1 MASTFSRFE
10 CIEKPLDI
18 AKYLFEL
25 ESNSGNQMAVDQ
37 ADEPVDIP
45 AYFKTIFASEESVNQ
60 IPSLNDVSNV
70 YDIPQNTLIRF
81 RSMIQN
87 TGFGHEVFV
96 SSYEII
102 NRDGVKQRKFHK
114 YSDEI
119 IFKDE
124 NLNDMQECIN
134 NKFSERQLFYCTS
147 VPGETS
153 WAKQVYRQQNRF
165 QSSSETDI
173 EDIVIS
179 TANINLNNEKVNI
192 DLKEVASK
200 YPFPKESHMAAIV
213 KIYEKDD
220 SLKVTDVVEF
230 IGVLNHPRKEA
241 KNTNELQCKEFNV
254 SCENTASYCI
264 PSVHVIFYRKLHPTG
279 NPLISST
286 TNLLVSPNDAMHI
299 RSALIHY
306 IASAFGGDDLV
317 AEFVLLQLLSRIHLR
332 QNGLT
337 LGKFVL
343 NISNLPCNNIVN
355 ENTQSHHLCLEH
367 NNSFAKRVAS
377 ILASLLPKYHD
388 LPLTLSTLNEIFYFP
403 HSNNDL
409 DSGVLQ
415 VSQGTWFL
423 VDETVLKEGKLGD
436 IGVRNLKAL
445 NDIMDHQK
453 LNYMFPF
460 NNYEFNTDIGI
471 IILSNAKTFLSYDC
485 NIPLIQKSENTTI
498 LDVSEDMLNQ
508 FRNYISILRYIDFN
522 IPEDIS
528 DYIQADYVTQ
538 RQNASRNG
546 TPLMTQQDL
555 MLLLN
560 LSRFVGLSFGSLKL
574 TKELWDYTK
583 KLDEARRHRIN
594 QKA

>member
-1 MASTFSRFE
+1 MTSMFSRSE
-10 CIEKPLDI
+10 CIERPLDT

-25 ESNSGNQMAVDQ
+25 ESNSGNQ

-45 AYFKTIFASEESVNQ
+45 AYFRTIFASEESVNQ

-96 SSYEII
+96 SSYEIADC
-102 NRDGVKQRKFHK
+102 DGVKQRKFHK

-119 IFKDE
+119 NFKDV
-124 NLNDMQECIN
+124 DMLECVN
-134 NKFSERQLFYCTS
+134 SKFSERQLFYCTS
-147 VPGETS
+147 VPGETQ
-153 WAKQVYRQQNRF
+153 KNRF
-165 QSSSETDI
+165 QSGSETDI
-173 EDIVIS
+173 EDLVRS
-179 TANINLNNEKVNI
+179 TAYINLNNEKVNV

-230 IGVLNHPRKEA
+230 IGVLNHPRVET
-241 KNTNELQCKEFNV
+241 KNTTESRCEFNV
-254 SCENTASYCI
+254 SCENTASYYV

-279 NPLISST
+279 NPLLSSDA
-286 TNLLVSPNDAMHI
+286 NLFVSPSDAMHI

-306 IASAFGGDDLV
+306 IASAFAGDDLV
-317 AEFVLLQLLSRIHLR
+317 AEFVLLQLLSRIHFR

-337 LGKFVL
+337 LGKFAL
-343 NISNLPCNNIVN
+343 NISNLPCNITVN
-355 ENTQSHHLCLEH
+355 RNTQNYNSILEH
-367 NNSFAKRVAS
+367 ENSFAKRVAS

-415 VSQGTWFL
+415 VSQDTWFL
-423 VDETVLKEGKLGD
+423 VDETVLKEGKLCD

-445 NDIMDHQK
+445 NDIVDHQK
-453 LNYMFPF
+453 LNYTFPF

-471 IILSNAKTFLSYDC
+471 IILSSAKTFLSYDC
-485 NIPLIQKSENTTI
+485 NIPLIQKSENTAI
-498 LDVSEDMLNQ
+498 LDAPEDMLNQ
-508 FRNYISILRYIDFN
+508 FRNYISILRYTDFN

-528 DYIQADYVTQ
+528 DYVQADYVAQ

-560 LSRFVGLSFGSLKL
+560 LSRFVCLSFGSLKL

-583 KLDEARRHRIN
+583 NLDEARRRRIS
-594 QKA
+594 